1 MDSPL
6 ATCWHAYS
14 TESRLFGKPTKPS
27 KPPEDHDRHDDE
39 HSAEPHA
46 QGSNAHSSHPPQNP
60 TPDPP
65 NPSSAAQGEALAAEK
80 GQQGMTDW
88 EIIRQLGGYV
98 WPKDNPEYRW
108 RVAGASVLLVGA
120 KALNVTVPFI
130 FKYAVDILTADPTGA
145 TAAATPLVTLMPA
158 TLLLGYGAARAGSA
172 LCNELRNAVFAKVVQ
187 GTIRDLANQVFEH
200 LHQLDLKFHLSRQ
213 TGAINR
219 ITDRGSRG
227 INFILSSMVF
237 NVVPTFLEVSLVAAI
252 LAYKCGPAFAGL
264 TAATITLYTL
274 VTFGI
279 TSWRT
284 KFRQQMNK
292 ADNDASTR
300 SIDSLINYETVKYFG
315 NEDHEQ
321 RRYDECLA
329 DWETAALKTQYSLSA
344 LNLGQNVIF
353 SGALAASM
361 MLTAEGIAKG
371 NLTVGDLVMVNG
383 LLFQL
388 SMPLNFLGTVYRET
402 KQSIIDM
409 GQMFNLMQAQSTVLD
424 RPHAIQ
430 MPSHDPAGGHD
441 ISFDHVTFSYRPD
454 QPILQDVSFH
464 VAAGTSCALV
474 GTSGSGK
481 STVLRLLY
489 RFYDPSA
496 GHITVGDHEI
506 RDVTMASLRT
516 KFGVVPQDLPLFND
530 TIYYNI
536 LYGRLGAS
544 QEDIF
549 QAAQQAAVHD
559 QILAMPDGYDTV
571 VGERGLKLS
580 GGEKQRVAL
589 ARAFLK
595 NPVILLCDEAT
606 SALDSRTEKQILQA
620 LQTLAHGRTSLFV
633 AHRLSTAAQCDQI
646 VVLEG
651 GRVVESGTHSSL
663 LAKSGKYATMWS
675 RQANVDDASSVELFE
690 DNQHIKHE

>member
-1 MDSPL
+1 MLMLAAAIRSGNRNQTKHFLRFAQHLATAQSRDCLSSCDRICIPARTANTFSPWTVSRPLLSTVDSPL

-14 TESRLFGKPTKPS
+14 TESRLFGKPAKPS
-27 KPPEDHDRHDDE
+27 KPPEDIDRHDNE

-46 QGSNAHSSHPPQNP
+46 EGHNAHSPHPPQSP

-65 NPSSAAQGEALAAEK
+65 IPSSAAQGEALAAEK

-120 KALNVTVPFI
+120 KALNVTVPFM

-187 GTIRDLANQVFEH
+187 GTIRDLANQVFQH

-237 NVVPTFLEVSLVAAI
+237 NVVPTFLEVSLVAGI

-329 DWETAALKTQYSLSA
+329 DWEAAALKTQYSLSA

-361 MLTAEGIAKG
+361 MLTAEGIAQG

-409 GQMFNLMQAQSTVLD
+409 GQMFNLMQAQSTVLVTLF
-424 RPHAIQ
+424 
-430 MPSHDPAGGHD
+430 
-441 ISFDHVTFSYRPD
+441 ISLIP
-454 QPILQDVSFH
+454 L
-464 VAAGTSCALV
+464 
-474 GTSGSGK
+474 
-481 STVLRLLY
+481 
-489 RFYDPSA
+489 A
-496 GHITVGDHEI
+496 GH
-506 RDVTMASLRT
+506 L
-516 KFGVVPQDLPLFND
+516 L
-530 TIYYNI
+530 
-536 LYGRLGAS
+536 
-544 QEDIF
+544 
-549 QAAQQAAVHD
+549 
-559 QILAMPDGYDTV
+559 
-571 VGERGLKLS
+571 
-580 GGEKQRVAL
+580 VAPS
-589 ARAFLK
+589 
-595 NPVILLCDEAT
+595 NTCPNQ
-606 SALDSRTEKQILQA
+606 SPAL
-620 LQTLAHGRTSLFV
+620 
-633 AHRLSTAAQCDQI
+633 
-646 VVLEG
+646 
-651 GRVVESGTHSSL
+651 
-663 LAKSGKYATMWS
+663 
-675 RQANVDDASSVELFE
+675 
-690 DNQHIKHE
+690 